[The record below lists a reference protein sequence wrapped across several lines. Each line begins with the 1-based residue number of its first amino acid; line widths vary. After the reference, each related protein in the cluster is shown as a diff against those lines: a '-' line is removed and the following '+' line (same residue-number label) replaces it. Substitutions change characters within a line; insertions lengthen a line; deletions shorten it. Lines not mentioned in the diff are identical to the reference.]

1 MYLKS
6 AVFVLLLQS
15 FNVFAQSSKCAH
27 LDVLFLIDESQSMLV
42 QNGFENGKSFVTN
55 VVKAFSALPDTRF
68 SWITFNSKVWQQTK
82 FLSAQDFIT
91 IVQGTPFN
99 TGSSNYELGFTAAKQ
114 SITEFSANAGTDREP
129 VLIFFSDGR
138 PNSSPN
144 TGRAVTDLTKEIRC
158 DLKTK
163 IIGLGV
169 GEDPN
174 GAAAIQTSIGVD
186 ATDSCVKSAY
196 QDISNYGVIPSEG
209 VSVVQRLLGCQGF

>member
-15 FNVFAQSSKCAH
+15 FQVFAQSSKCAH
-27 LDVLFLIDESQSMLV
+27 LDLLFLIDESQSMLV

-55 VVKAFSALPDTRF
+55 VVNAFSALPDARF
-68 SWITFNSKVWQQTK
+68 SWITFNSKVWQQTP
-82 FLSAQDFIT
+82 FQSAKEFIA

-114 SITEFSANAGTDREP
+114 SITEYSANFASDREP
-129 VLIFFSDGR
+129 VVVFFSDGR
-138 PNSSPN
+138 PN
-144 TGRAVTDLTKEIRC
+144 TGGAVTDLTKEIRC

-169 GEDPN
+169 GEDPS
-174 GAAAIQTSIGVD
+174 GAEAIQKAIGVG
-186 ATDSCVKSAY
+186 ATDSCVKAAY
-196 QDISNYGVIPSEG
+196 QGISNYGSVPSEG
-209 VSVVQRLLGCQGF
+209 VNVIQRLLGCQGF

>member
-15 FNVFAQSSKCAH
+15 FHVFAQSSKCAH
-27 LDVLFLIDESQSMLV
+27 LDILFLIDESQSMLV

-55 VVKAFSALPDTRF
+55 VVNAFSALPDARF
-68 SWITFNSKVWQQTK
+68 SWITFNSKVWQQTT
-82 FLSAQDFIT
+82 FQSAKDFVA

-99 TGSSNYELGFTAAKQ
+99 TGSSNYELGFTAAQQ
-114 SITEFSANAGTDREP
+114 SITEYSANAGTDREP

-138 PNSSPN
+138 PN
-144 TGRAVTDLTKEIRC
+144 TGGAISDMTKEIRC

-169 GEDPN
+169 GEDPT
-174 GAAAIQTSIGVD
+174 GAAAIKMSIGVG

-196 QDISNYGVIPSEG
+196 QDISNYGSVPSEG
-209 VSVVQRLLGCQGF
+209 VNVVQRLLGCQGF